1 MSKEEEVVE
10 LMVIRRD
17 RITFAII
24 VVIGML
30 VEALVSSWSLVV
42 VVIFW
47 W

>member
-1 MSKEEEVVE
+1 MSKEEEVE